1 MIKRLASCAVLACLV
16 LLGQGVSFAHPQ
28 KAAIATIEPNLRTGV
43 IEIVHRFSQHDAEHA
58 AHMLGRTAESI
69 ISDPEVQEEFAR
81 YVVSSFGLAT
91 LSGQEI
97 TLKEVG
103 YEFDRGYIWIY
114 QEAPLL
120 SDVKGL
126 TVRYSA
132 LQEIWPDQ
140 TNTVNVDLDGSIKTL
155 SFTGYTRVNSV
166 VFERPLVTQRK
177 EDMQSH
183 EHVPHEHG
191 PDTHIH

>member
-1 MIKRLASCAVLACLV
+1 MILRLASYAILTCLV
-16 LLGQGVSFAHPQ
+16 LYGQGVSFAHPQ

-120 SDVKGL
+120 SGAKGL

-155 SFTGYTRVNSV
+155 SFTGYTRVNNV
-166 VFERPLVTQRK
+166 VFEHPLILQRE
-177 EDMQSH
+177 EDVPSHKH
-183 EHVPHEHG
+183 EHHEHG
-191 PDTHIH
+191 SDTHIH